1 MNLRA
6 CVVVCCVVSLSAWAD
21 DEKDCQ
27 NEFRITNARCPE
39 MLAGLSCRETR
50 EKVGEAY
57 QRCGDEWEARKAR
70 NAAAAAEPAAPA
82 SERASTGASSS
93 SGEPKPSGSLKA
105 GQGVGRRKCT
115 ASSGGVDIEVTSG
128 RTVGVATCKSAIEAE
143 YQKRLCAGKKGQRLA
158 YTWQFADTTGNDDLR
173 CR

>member
-1 MNLRA
+1 MNLR
-6 CVVVCCVVSLSAWAD
+6 VWVVCCVVSLSAWAD

-39 MLAGLSCRETR
+39 MLNGLSCRDTR

-70 NAAAAAEPAAPA
+70 NAAAASPAPSAATP
-82 SERASTGASSS
+82 SSDRPSSAGS
-93 SGEPKPSGSLKA
+93 SGDAKPSGSLKA
-105 GQGVGRRKCT
+105 GQGIGRRKCT
-115 ASSGGVDIEVTSG
+115 ASSGGVDIEVTSS

-143 YQKRLCAGKKGQRLA
+143 YQKRLCSGKKGQRLA